1 MPKNRDTRWL
11 KNIGKSVAF
20 GMKNVLNEKM
30 SESQSIRGSVYDS
43 AKNLRQSIIE
53 MRRNKTAGAGK
64 KFIDDAKT
72 KAKETYEDAM
82 KALKSGDLY
91 PDKDDSGFDDDFNF
105 DDDDFSFDDDDGAT
119 QSSSKSSNSTTSAAE
134 ISSIGRVEK
143 ATYATGAKTASGI
156 VKLDKTMK
164 THGAII
170 AKGFEK
176 QAATAAKMTLS
187 MLVAQEKQH
196 SQSMGQL
203 VGIRDS
209 LNTINT
215 FNRDVMGK
223 FVEGSLRYYEDSLGI
238 WSQMLEL
245 QEKAMNSESPFGKT
259 GGRASDF
266 SKVFGMGGF
275 DPSSYMRVIKDN
287 FLGNTPFGM
296 LATGLSMASSM
307 GPKPKRGFM
316 NNPLGTVLEQAM
328 SAFMPK
334 MIEQSLAS
342 LDTSITNI
350 IPALLSKV
358 TYQRNNYNSS
368 LAQFIGNVF
377 GIDTKSGRFDP
388 SKYNKGAVAFDGI
401 THRTINQVIP
411 TYLSEI
417 LKAITNGPAT
427 VFDHKTGQF
436 TTRDEMQDR
445 YNREMQYMANRAT
458 APLSDKTDKV
468 MRHMDFDSAA
478 DKEEVEKSIN
488 KFTSDLA
495 KGNIRYNPKNLERML
510 ADIENRSAK
519 AILTSVM
526 KQMSKGDHMAMA
538 TAHYKYGDMVSDFNN
553 NYSDGDYTGYI
564 LNDNFSEAGKKILS
578 QREKDEK
585 KKKDKKLKSTGNA
598 LLDKKLGI
606 ETGAKTSANDID
618 NMDENVR
625 KALADG
631 TDTSL
636 QDKQSTG
643 GNKGLGYY
651 LKNPMNALTDVIS
664 KIDNS
669 LYNIIFSDDEN
680 GSIIEKI
687 EQQIIKTFASVKKFL
702 VDNIFKPIK
711 EQIMPDKAKQK
722 LHQFG
727 DSLMDYAKNMMM
739 GVKKGNKYTGGAFS
753 FAANAV
759 GDIGKY
765 IKQTIDGKPFIDSA
779 GKSIKSQTIGI
790 GAEMKKGF
798 DTAFGYLK
806 SYLFGGSDKKKQEAS
821 KKKSL
826 LSNISSTLSQGYKMF
841 SNNFFGTK
849 LNDRQAFQQFG
860 DFIKRKLPKGIAKG
874 AVIGTGLGAL
884 SLTGGA
890 GLLGSL
896 FLPGGPIGAL
906 VAGTGISLLSQSTK
920 FKDMM
925 FGKMDDKGKRMGGL
939 VGKGIQKFWNKNKN
953 AIIGGGMFGA
963 VKGLLGISI
972 PGMIGGA
979 LNMVGLSG
987 AGSAIGAIGLAPAL
1001 GAGLLGPV
1009 LMGAATGL
1017 AVKSKRFQSLLYG
1030 KDKGNGEKEGGLI
1043 NSKFGK
1049 GLKKILPGAAFGAL
1063 SGLGLGAFGSSFGL
1077 IGALGLGPMAMALGG
1092 SALGI
1097 GLTSEKFKE
1106 ALFGKFNK
1114 DGTYKSGLVDKFKNI
1129 LTVGVVNPLKIRF
1142 EKGALAVEK
1151 WFAKSI
1157 VNPLQ
1162 DAFTPLKWMFKDL
1175 TGVIKD
1181 KVTNIFTKT
1190 ADAIAKP
1197 FSPLTRAITK
1207 LLTGVYKT
1215 MKSATDRVFKTAM
1228 WGLGQL
1234 LSSPVKLVGLAAGM
1248 ASGYYSMGA
1257 YKENVRNKASRVGEA
1272 SGFFGKLK
1280 ATGSTLG
1287 AMLGMGDAD
1296 LTSDKYKDLA
1306 RAKAYANERD
1316 TRQNRYFGRREAL
1329 IAKHEAQQA
1338 ALEQEMQANGW
1349 SSKDKRRAQQDL
1361 SAKQDRDKLIN
1372 GETKD
1377 QMTAINQKELEVQE
1391 ESRDH
1396 LKGIKKIINR
1406 LAVRL
1411 GIVDPKEA
1419 AVEPK
1424 HDDDDPTKLVG
1435 DKTAQEIAK
1444 DKKLAAKSN
1453 FSFDIQNFGKPA
1465 DKADGT
1471 GRHADDDVTKLV
1483 GGRTGQEIMKERDAE
1498 KKRQSML
1505 DLLRPIA
1512 ANAKDKLKNKAESFL
1527 DKLTKGMDMV
1537 KNFLGLTGILGVL
1550 KAIFDKL
1557 SGKDSDR
1564 THDRITRDALQI
1576 GGKKVAQT
1584 IDDAAEKFAKTDT
1597 GHEIIGKAS
1606 EGLRKAKV
1614 AIPKYFKKAKRDID
1628 FVRSFHDRRLAN
1640 LDATAGYKDMN
1651 PLAKGLNRA
1660 YEAKRYIAKSSV
1672 GQAVEKVSN
1681 VVTKPFSMAK
1691 DAVTSVKNTASDI
1704 VKDAKDRVAKEAAGD
1719 GALGTFKKCID
1730 AVAEKVGSLDIVKK
1744 HLGPNASK
1752 LVGALKNLGK
1762 SITPAMFTKI
1772 APKFAEVVGE
1782 TAAVAGTAGIL
1793 QIGFSLY
1800 DAVTGAIDAD
1810 EIFGVPSDKVTA
1822 GMRTACSIL
1831 QVILGLPGLIYI
1843 DLALECI
1850 NMFSGGEINI
1860 KQMLAMSVYT
1870 ALPGTS
1876 EDDAAAIRLAQKE
1889 DKKERDAY
1897 EKKTGKKLSDSEWRK
1912 QHDAEINDKK
1922 ESERLAG
1929 VRQTTVGKFLFGAN
1943 DENGEYQNGLF
1954 ANMKQGEYQNGLF
1967 ANMKQGGQ
1975 AFLAKLFGEADVD
1988 DYQGKQSIFGD
1999 IWDAAKNAANDI
2011 KVWFTGGTKS
2021 DGTEIESLP
2030 ERIGDGIKNN
2040 LKWFFGEVDDDGNVV
2055 QESAISKGITN
2066 LKELGQ
2072 EAVDKA
2078 RNTVVWAFGGIND
2091 EGQSQMPALN
2101 NGINSLTNSLFGFKL
2116 FADNGEGVAV
2126 FDPSWSEGQTSLFE
2140 EYIVNPFND
2149 ACSNVSK
2156 FFTNLYTNI
2165 TDFTNECA
2173 QEIDDNG
2180 VVVGSWHILQKMFYA
2195 FSGIMFDLT
2204 STIRSAVSTITSG
2217 IQNFF
2222 GGIANWMN
2230 GVKAWFD
2237 SITISDVGKA
2247 IVKGLLMPLPD
2258 TIKNKVIDVLFGKE
2272 DGSNGATLGDRI
2284 FNEVKWGAKQTG
2296 LSGVLNSISTKKAF
2310 TGGGEG
2316 DDSEQAKPNNITAN
2330 QIQNVANKTEISTA
2344 TDGKMINYKQ
2354 TDSQWSDLSVLGS
2367 SGGYGTMA
2375 DYGCGPTVLASAMA
2389 NVTGNTAITPK
2400 VTGALVSSADA
2411 GPADNKG
2418 ISPSYFA
2425 TAADK
2430 LGGSTFDL
2438 DTKDPNSLID
2448 AIAQGGTVILGGTN
2462 KNTSD
2467 VPFTKGGHYVMAN
2480 GAYERNGEAFV
2491 NVYDPL
2497 GKRSK
2502 GYNIKNLIAG
2512 MNDPNNPG
2520 FASLIA
2526 RKGADVSKFV
2536 KSAKWVDPK
2545 QMEQFK
2551 ASTIFR
2557 GYGPN
2562 NITGDDI
2569 LTAGEAYYG
2578 TQYSLGSDGS
2588 NALDCGLFTKTAFGD
2603 VGLSLNS
2610 RCADDQMKQFE
2621 DAGALIPL
2629 SQAGPG
2635 DLVFF
2640 LHTYE
2645 CDAYKGVTHVGIY
2658 AGDNKMLH
2666 CGSSKGVV
2674 YEDLNI
2680 DYWQGKIYEYAGS
2693 IEKLFG
2699 VPTGKGKGPGGITG
2713 KGSKAPG
2720 GNGKGASA
2728 KPKSPLEAFISRFQ
2742 EIGNNAIGS
2751 MIAGKAY
2758 TGTPWDDKGN
2768 SGRGSV
2774 GGPIDPMSG
2783 DSEANAKHVYKVL
2796 NDAGYTKENIAGI
2809 MGRLQQENHFRT
2821 NYDVEHTEPDGTV
2834 LGGAGMIQWNG
2845 SRREALVNF
2854 ADVNGVPVD
2863 SAELQTR
2870 FMLKEIDESYPSV
2883 SVSSM
2888 NGLGIDDSC
2897 TRWTD
2902 DYERGETSP
2911 QAYTYA
2917 DDIYNKIGSGY
2928 FGGDAQKYGAAPV
2941 GKMPSASV
2949 LKSLPKLGLFGG
2961 GDTTVLKQIASNSKG
2976 YNYTPDTKYEG
2987 SVIAPDYDAYGNI
3000 IASGMP
3006 QNNMVTADDSITV
3019 IQAKHDWQRNWWN
3032 NKTDA
3037 ERSAIKKAN
3046 EEAKKAQEAS
3056 TDTSLLSKKPSP
3068 NAKAQGQNSADK
3080 GNIVEQIKAQYEE
3093 AIKKLTKETG
3103 IAGTSNSA
3111 VDKALSATSADSNS
3125 IVSAIKS
3132 IDIRAEA
3139 QAMVKYLEVI
3149 AGKSVETAQYTAKTA
3164 DVVTT
3169 STAQAQQAAATDPAI
3184 AGSKAATIP
3193 ANVTA
3198 TNRNNSDKKSY
3209 RQAHQTNL
3217 EIAKGGEFRRS

>member
-30 SESQSIRGSVYDS
+30 SESQIIRGSVYDS

-245 QEKAMNSESPFGKT
+245 QEKAMNPESPFGKT
-259 GGRASDF
+259 GGRSSDF

-275 DPSSYMRVIKDN
+275 DPSSYMKVIKDN

-296 LATGLSMASSM
+296 LATGLFMASSM

-334 MIEQSLAS
+334 IIEQSLAS
-342 LDTSITNI
+342 LDTSIANM

-427 VFDHKTGQF
+427 VFDHKMGQF

-519 AILTSVM
+519 AILKSVM

-631 TDTSL
+631 TDQSL
-636 QDKQSTG
+636 QDKKSVG

-669 LYNIIFSDDEN
+669 LYNIIFSDDED
-680 GSIIEKI
+680 GSIIVKI

-979 LNMVGLSG
+979 LNIVGLSG

-1306 RAKAYANERD
+1306 RAKAYAKERD

-1372 GETKD
+1372 GDTKD

-1453 FSFDIQNFGKPA
+1453 FTFDIQNFGKPA

-1483 GGRTGQEIMKERDAE
+1483 GGRTGQEIMKERSDE

-1557 SGKDSDR
+1557 SGKGSDR

-1576 GGKKVAQT
+1576 GGRKVAQT
-1584 IDDAAEKFAKTDT
+1584 IDDIGEKMMKTKAGREAIAKGREFIGAAGHNIARIYDKGKYYAKA
-1597 GHEIIGKAS
+1597 GKQATQN
-1606 EGLRKAKV
+1606 AV
-1614 AIPKYFKKAKRDID
+1614 A
-1628 FVRSFHDRRLAN
+1628 
-1640 LDATAGYKDMN
+1640 DATGLVAKDYSANYKSESVRKYVAQRGEIKSK
-1651 PLAKGLNRA
+1651 LSG
-1660 YEAKRYIAKSSV
+1660 IAK
-1672 GQAVEKVSN
+1672 AE
-1681 VVTKPFSMAK
+1681 
-1691 DAVTSVKNTASDI
+1691 DI
-1704 VKDAKDRVAKEAAGD
+1704 VKQRQVAEAAADTAGTSAADIVKGAQDKAAKETAEG
-1719 GALGTFKKCID
+1719 GALGTFRKCID
-1730 AVAEKVGSLDIVKK
+1730 AVAEKVGNLDIVKK
-1744 HLGPNASK
+1744 HLGPNAEK
-1752 LVGALKNLGK
+1752 LVGSLKNLGK
-1762 SITPAMFTKI
+1762 SITPKMFIKI
-1772 APKFAEVVGE
+1772 APKFAKVVGE
-1782 TAAVAGTAGIL
+1782 TAAVVGTAGVL

-1822 GMRTACSIL
+1822 GMRLACSIL

-1876 EDDAAAIRLAQKE
+1876 EDDAKAIKLAQE
-1889 DKKERDAY
+1889 DDKNAREEY
-1897 EKKTGKKLSDSEWRK
+1897 EKKTGQKMSDSEWRK
-1912 QHDAEINDKK
+1912 HRDAEINDKK

-1929 VRQTTVGKFLFGAN
+1929 VRQTAVGKFLFGAN
-1943 DENGEYQNGLF
+1943 DEN
-1954 ANMKQGEYQNGLF
+1954 GEYQNGLF

-1999 IWDAAKNAANDI
+1999 IWDAAKNAAHDVG
-2011 KVWFTGGTKS
+2011 VWFTGGTKS

-2030 ERIGDGIKNN
+2030 ERIGEGIKNN
-2040 LKWFFGEVDDDGNVV
+2040 LKWFFGEVDDDGNVI

-2204 STIRSAVSTITSG
+2204 SPIRSAVSTITSG

-2330 QIQNVANKTEISTA
+2330 QIQNVANKTDTSTA

-2354 TDSQWSDLSVLGS
+2354 TDSQWSDLSVLGQ

-2551 ASTIFR
+2551 AATIFR
-2557 GYGPN
+2557 GYGPKD
-2562 NITGDDI
+2562 ITGDDI
-2569 LTAGEAYYG
+2569 LTAGEQYYG
-2578 TQYSLGSDGS
+2578 TKYGLGSDGS
-2588 NALDCGLFTKTAFGD
+2588 TALDCGLFTQFAFKD

-2699 VPTGKGKGPGGITG
+2699 IPTGKGKGPGGISG
-2713 KGSKAPG
+2713 KGSKADG
-2720 GNGKGASA
+2720 GGKGKGASA

-2758 TGTPWDDKGN
+2758 TGTPWDDKGGRGG
-2768 SGRGSV
+2768 SRGSV
-2774 GGPIDPMSG
+2774 GSADLPKDRQEFLDRVGKTAAEYDESKTLPSVTVAQAIVESAWGQSAPGNNYFGIKADSSWSGPSNNL
-2783 DSEANAKHVYKVL
+2783 S
-2796 NDAGYTKENIAGI
+2796 T
-2809 MGRLQQENHFRT
+2809 QE
-2821 NYDVEHTEPDGTV
+2821 E
-2834 LGGAGMIQWNG
+2834 GAGGLYTITDGFRAYNTL
-2845 SRREALVNF
+2845 E
-2854 ADVNGVPVD
+2854 D
-2863 SAELQTR
+2863 SVIDHDKFLIPYKMGPYTTPEEQAQH
-2870 FMLKEIDESYPSV
+2870 LKDEGYATDSGYASKLMQIIDENDLTKYDKFT
-2883 SVSSM
+2883 
-2888 NGLGIDDSC
+2888 G
-2897 TRWTD
+2897 
-2902 DYERGETSP
+2902 
-2911 QAYTYA
+2911 
-2917 DDIYNKIGSGY
+2917 
-2928 FGGDAQKYGAAPV
+2928 GGDAQKYGAAPS
-2941 GKMPSASV
+2941 GKLPSASA

-2961 GDTTVLKQIASNSKG
+2961 GDTTVLKQIASNNKG

-3037 ERSAIKKAN
+3037 ERAAIKKAN

-3068 NAKAQGQNSADK
+3068 NAKAQGQNSTDK

-3149 AGKSVETAQYTAKTA
+3149 AGKSTETAQYTAKTA
-3164 DVVTT
+3164 DVVIT